1 LSTYDEL
8 LERVKAI
15 AQAHQ
20 FKAKEYIPKMYW
32 ALRNENSNVTPEDAR
47 DRIQKDCVG
56 IWGKRTLLNAIP
68 DEAKDPKKQK
78 AGRLRQKETNSAA
91 LIAASSDNK
100 EAILLESNGREK
112 IHPPEDK
119 EIKYIEDDENSH
131 YNSKLKTMKGCRNCL
146 VLQERNETL
155 INKIEDYEQVIKE
168 ISQIRT
174 ADTISSEINDGIQG
188 VAFNR
193 NVENN
198 PTHFDEVLNINHYFS
213 WPELQKYMQELFRS
227 GKALKV
233 WFNLRVEKK
242 TGTVLEAHLG
252 CSTIEDNNA

>member
-1 LSTYDEL
+1 MNWRGSIQPILIGVEILNSNIISSDTNEYVCE
-8 LERVKAI
+8 AI
-15 AQAHQ
+15 DC
-20 FKAKEYIPKMYW
+20 KAKARVTITVNLGDKGSISLYLCEKCRSRFSDID
-32 ALRNENSNVTPEDAR
+32 NSEQGSNR
-47 DRIQKDCVG
+47 S
-56 IWGKRTLLNAIP
+56 KRTLLDAIL

-131 YNSKLKTMKGCRNCL
+131 YNSKLKTMKGCRNCT

-174 ADTISSEINDGIQG
+174 ADKISSEINDGIQG

-198 PTHFDEVLNINHYFS
+198 PTHFDEILNINHYFS
-213 WPELQKYMQELFRS
+213 WPELQ
-227 GKALKV
+227 
-233 WFNLRVEKK
+233 
-242 TGTVLEAHLG
+242 
-252 CSTIEDNNA
+252 